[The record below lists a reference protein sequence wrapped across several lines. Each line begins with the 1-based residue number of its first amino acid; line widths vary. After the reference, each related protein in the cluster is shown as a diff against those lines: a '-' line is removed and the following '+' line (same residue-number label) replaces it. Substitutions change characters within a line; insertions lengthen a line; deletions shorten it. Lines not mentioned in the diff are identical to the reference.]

1 MHCLLVLAQVNEI
14 FAFEPF
20 SFWIKIITN
29 FVVFPGQVEHPVS
42 AQLSG
47 EKSLHQQ
54 QQQHIQQHTEQRP
67 RPPLP
72 ITSPKKPITQAE
84 FQALVDAGY
93 KVQAIPV
100 PVPVPVSAEKYK
112 QLQYQPAQRGIVGQ
126 PIVGHSVG
134 GGAGAPLHHA
144 GSGQPHTRQAPPTHY
159 IRYHPKQQQQQQE
172 SEEGILTSYLRPLID
187 YIGGPA
193 H

>member
-1 MHCLLVLAQVNEI
+1 MVQSFCNCTI
-14 FAFEPF
+14 FLCIELIKAIILF
-20 SFWIKIITN
+20 S
-29 FVVFPGQVEHPVS
+29 GQGESPISPS
-42 AQLSG
+42 ASLNG
-47 EKSLHQQ
+47 EKLS
-54 QQQHIQQHTEQRP
+54 QQHLQAGHQTHTEQR

-100 PVPVPVSAEKYK
+100 PVPVPVSSEKFK
-112 QLQYQPAQRGIVGQ
+112 QLQYQPAQRGIGQ
-126 PIVGHSVG
+126 PVVHSVAG
-134 GGAGAPLHHA
+134 GGGVSLHHPN
-144 GSGQPHTRQAPPTHY
+144 SPHTRQAATHY
-159 IRYHPKQQQQQQE
+159 IRYHPKQE
-172 SEEGILTSYLRPLID
+172 SEEGILTSYLKPLID

>member
-1 MHCLLVLAQVNEI
+1 MLKRGFLKTLFNPFRFISGHA
-14 FAFEPF
+14 EPVAA
-20 SFWIKIITN
+20 S
-29 FVVFPGQVEHPVS
+29 
-42 AQLSG
+42 LSG
-47 EKSLHQQ
+47 ERSP
-54 QQQHIQQHTEQRP
+54 QQQHIQPHPDQR

-112 QLQYQPAQRGIVGQ
+112 QLQYQQSAQRGLGQ
-126 PIVGHSVG
+126 PVVHNVN
-134 GGAGAPLHHA
+134 GGAGGAPLHHN
-144 GSGQPHTRQAPPTHY
+144 GQPHTRQASTHY
-159 IRYHPKQQQQQQE
+159 IRYHPKQE
-172 SEEGILTSYLRPLID
+172 SEEGILTSYLKPLMD